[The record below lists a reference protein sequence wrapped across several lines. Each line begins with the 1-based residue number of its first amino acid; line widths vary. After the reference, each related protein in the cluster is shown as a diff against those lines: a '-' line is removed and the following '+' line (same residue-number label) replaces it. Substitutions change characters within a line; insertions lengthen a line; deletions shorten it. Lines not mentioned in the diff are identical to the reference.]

1 MLARFGQSWARLAVA
16 GLLAAALSGCGK
28 PTKTYPMAQS
38 AAWAALMGTTIPG
51 MAFGERAHGMPGSGT
66 PGRVVW
72 AIEAGPDEAAQTGEP
87 ATPQVIM
94 RLSATL
100 TPVAYGTAVSV
111 DIEPAGGDDPAR
123 IDALDRQFPAIARLW
138 RAIAGEQVDAVLTQ
152 RPFDMLNIRSAMASA
167 AMSQLSQIGK
177 QMNEA
182 AKEVQRREEETID
195 RAYALDKHGD

>member
-1 MLARFGQSWARLAVA
+1 
-16 GLLAAALSGCGK
+16 
-28 PTKTYPMAQS
+28 
-38 AAWAALMGTTIPG
+38 

>member
-1 MLARFGQSWARLAVA
+1 
-16 GLLAAALSGCGK
+16 
-28 PTKTYPMAQS
+28 
-38 AAWAALMGTTIPG
+38 

-87 ATPQVIM
+87 VTPHVIM

-123 IDALDRQFPAIARLW
+123 IDALDRQFPAMARLW